1 MKKMIKIA
9 EINETNM
16 WELYDKKDGYIIYT
30 KTNPEN
36 GIKINR
42 SQTEIAYKADQIAE
56 LIVDVNRRP

>member
-1 MKKMIKIA
+1 MIKIA

-42 SQTEIAYKADQIAE
+42 SQTEIAYKAD
-56 LIVDVNRRP
+56 